1 MGYPGKLS
9 GTTSKRH
16 DRKLLI
22 LLSTEKWSRSL
33 EENTL
38 IALNVRSNFSAKNA
52 IICGKQR
59 TINLAPQAVLI
70 MVPV

>member
-1 MGYPGKLS
+1 MGHPGKLS

-16 DRKLLI
+16 DRRLLI
-22 LLSTEKWSRSL
+22 LLSTEKLSRSL

-52 IICGKQR
+52 IICGKRR
-59 TINLAPQAVLI
+59 TTSLAPQAVRA
-70 MVPV
+70 MVPA